1 MITRSELAAPGVWVL
16 LPDCRDIGDRLARG
30 TGRSS
35 CNGPSRRRGRA
46 TRLNAVNSLTATGQP
61 GSASN
66 NHRPTPGIP
75 GPASRWNA
83 GGRCPLLR
91 HEPIGGAS
99 LGGDRAG
106 RCGVTRVRLRR
117 LIAAIRSAQLG
128 NTVAVVEKKYWG
140 GVCWSVGCV
149 PSKALLRNA
158 ELAHLVNG
166 EAKPLASTSMAPS
179 VSTIRFDHVAAF
191 RRSRKVADGR
201 VRGVH
206 FLMKKND
213 ITELTGHGT
222 FLDPR
227 TLRVDLTGGGTETV
241 TFANAIV
248 AAGATIRLGPGHRVV
263 AGADL
268 GPAMG
273 PGCE

>member
-1 MITRSELAAPGVWVL
+1 
-16 LPDCRDIGDRLARG
+16 
-30 TGRSS
+30 
-35 CNGPSRRRGRA
+35 
-46 TRLNAVNSLTATGQP
+46 
-61 GSASN
+61 
-66 NHRPTPGIP
+66 
-75 GPASRWNA
+75 
-83 GGRCPLLR
+83 
-91 HEPIGGAS
+91 
-99 LGGDRAG
+99 
-106 RCGVTRVRLRR
+106 
-117 LIAAIRSAQLG
+117 
-128 NTVAVVEKKYWG
+128 VVEKKYWG
-140 GVCWSVGCV
+140 GVCLSVGCV

-248 AAGATIRLGPGHRVV
+248 AAGATIRLGPGHRLLPELTL
-263 AGADL
+263 AQQWDL
-268 GPAMG
+268 GVNELGVNELGVNEIARNVHAHPTLGEAVKEAIHGLAGHMINL
-273 PGCE
+273 

>member
-1 MITRSELAAPGVWVL
+1 M
-16 LPDCRDIGDRLARG
+16 
-30 TGRSS
+30 
-35 CNGPSRRRGRA
+35 
-46 TRLNAVNSLTATGQP
+46 
-61 GSASN
+61 
-66 NHRPTPGIP
+66 
-75 GPASRWNA
+75 
-83 GGRCPLLR
+83 
-91 HEPIGGAS
+91 
-99 LGGDRAG
+99 
-106 RCGVTRVRLRR
+106 
-117 LIAAIRSAQLG
+117 
-128 NTVAVVEKKYWG
+128 VEEKYWG
-140 GVCWSVGCV
+140 GVCLSVGCV

-158 ELAHLVNG
+158 ELAHLVNS

-179 VSTIRFDHVAAF
+179 GSTIRFDHAAAF

-206 FLMKKND
+206 LLMKKND
-213 ITELTGHGT
+213 VTELTGHRT
-222 FLDPR
+222 LLDPR

>member
-1 MITRSELAAPGVWVL
+1 MCLAVNLTYRMAERQGQKSQEPAGEHRRDLTRSPKIQRSLVAMVTRSELAAPGVWVL

-35 CNGPSRRRGRA
+35 CNGPSGRRGRA

-99 LGGDRAG
+99 FGGDRAG

-117 LIAAIRSAQLG
+117 LFAAIRSAQLG
-128 NTVAVVEKKYWG
+128 ITVAVVEEKYWG
-140 GVCWSVGCV
+140 GVCLSVGCI

-158 ELAHLVNG
+158 ELAHLVNS
-166 EAKPLASTSMAPS
+166 EAKPSGIHSMAPS
-179 VSTIRFDHVAAF
+179 GSTIRLLPV
-191 RRSRKVADGR
+191 
-201 VRGVH
+201 
-206 FLMKKND
+206 
-213 ITELTGHGT
+213 
-222 FLDPR
+222 
-227 TLRVDLTGGGTETV
+227 
-241 TFANAIV
+241 
-248 AAGATIRLGPGHRVV
+248 HRVV

>member
-1 MITRSELAAPGVWVL
+1 VILGSGPGGHV
-16 LPDCRDIGDRLARG
+16 
-30 TGRSS
+30 
-35 CNGPSRRRGRA
+35 
-46 TRLNAVNSLTATGQP
+46 
-61 GSASN
+61 
-66 NHRPTPGIP
+66 
-75 GPASRWNA
+75 
-83 GGRCPLLR
+83 
-91 HEPIGGAS
+91 
-99 LGGDRAG
+99 
-106 RCGVTRVRLRR
+106 
-117 LIAAIRSAQLG
+117 AAIRAAQLG
-128 NTVAVVEKKYWG
+128 NTVAVVEEKYWG
-140 GVCWSVGCV
+140 GVCLSVGCI

-158 ELAHLVNG
+158 EMAHLVNS
-166 EAKPLASTSMAPS
+166 EAKPSGIHVDGT
-179 VSTIRFDHVAAF
+179 VRFDHAAAF

-206 FLMKKND
+206 LLMKKNG

-227 TLRVDLTGGGTETV
+227 TLRVDLTDGGTETV

-248 AAGATIRLGPGHRVV
+248 AAGVTIRPGPGHRVV

>member
-1 MITRSELAAPGVWVL
+1 
-16 LPDCRDIGDRLARG
+16 
-30 TGRSS
+30 
-35 CNGPSRRRGRA
+35 
-46 TRLNAVNSLTATGQP
+46 
-61 GSASN
+61 
-66 NHRPTPGIP
+66 
-75 GPASRWNA
+75 
-83 GGRCPLLR
+83 
-91 HEPIGGAS
+91 
-99 LGGDRAG
+99 
-106 RCGVTRVRLRR
+106 
-117 LIAAIRSAQLG
+117 
-128 NTVAVVEKKYWG
+128 VVEEKYWG
-140 GVCWSVGCV
+140 GVCLSVGCV

-158 ELAHLVNG
+158 ELAHLVNS

-179 VSTIRFDHVAAF
+179 GSTIRFDHAAAF

-206 FLMKKND
+206 LLMKKND
-213 ITELTGHGT
+213 VTELTGHGT

-227 TLRVDLTGGGTETV
+227 TLRADLTGGGTETV

>member
-1 MITRSELAAPGVWVL
+1 MCLAVNLTYRMAERQGQKSQEPAGEHRRDLTRSPKIQRSLVAMVTRSELAAPGVWVL
-16 LPDCRDIGDRLARG
+16 LPDCRDKGDRLVSPRDRPFVARRPVASA
-30 TGRSS
+30 RSCHAS
-35 CNGPSRRRGRA
+35 
-46 TRLNAVNSLTATGQP
+46 NAVTSLTATGQP

-91 HEPIGGAS
+91 HEPIGGAPF
-99 LGGDRAG
+99 GGDRAG

-117 LIAAIRSAQLG
+117 LFAAIRSAQLG
-128 NTVAVVEKKYWG
+128 ITVAVVEEKYWG
-140 GVCWSVGCV
+140 GVCLSVGCI

-158 ELAHLVNG
+158 ELAHLVNS
-166 EAKPLASTSMAPS
+166 EAKPSGIHSMAPS
-179 VSTIRFDHVAAF
+179 GSTIRLLPV
-191 RRSRKVADGR
+191 
-201 VRGVH
+201 
-206 FLMKKND
+206 
-213 ITELTGHGT
+213 
-222 FLDPR
+222 
-227 TLRVDLTGGGTETV
+227 
-241 TFANAIV
+241 
-248 AAGATIRLGPGHRVV
+248 HRVV